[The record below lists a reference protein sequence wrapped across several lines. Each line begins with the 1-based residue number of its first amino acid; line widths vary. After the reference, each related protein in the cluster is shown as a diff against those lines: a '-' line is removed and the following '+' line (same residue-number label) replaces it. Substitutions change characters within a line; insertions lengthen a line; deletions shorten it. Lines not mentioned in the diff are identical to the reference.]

1 MVEHNRVHDTSK
13 VRLDGTHGLRPTWS
27 LAIMNVPDVGP
38 ELVLAGEAIFSVLAA
53 KDMTGVPLGLLTMTD
68 RVVAS

>member
-1 MVEHNRVHDTSK
+1 
-13 VRLDGTHGLRPTWS
+13 
-27 LAIMNVPDVGP
+27 MNVPDVGP